1 MSEGGHWSPVDNGSG
16 PQPVRGDI
24 LRPRGASEV
33 SSLGRRKVGYFVYQ
47 QKVECPDSTNPIT
60 IKVLCKNNDKTFIEN
75 TEHESFDTM
84 SDIDKN
90 DPVFHV
96 SSPPLKFS
104 SRHGDNCQILR
115 DGSQAKRAE
124 SFCKGEGVMNDEL

>member
-1 MSEGGHWSPVDNGSG
+1 MVIKFGCFVQNKNMNGLIPQIPVQSKFY
-16 PQPVRGDI
+16 
-24 LRPRGASEV
+24 A
-33 SSLGRRKVGYFVYQ
+33 
-47 QKVECPDSTNPIT
+47 
-60 IKVLCKNNDKTFIEN
+60 KTTAAII
-75 TEHESFDTM
+75 EHESIVTTM

-90 DPVFHV
+90 SII

-124 SFCKGEGVMNDEL
+124 SFCKGEKVINCQAQVQIQVR